1 MGPLNYLSKHYSLTH
16 HLLIHRQ
23 VAGMSGITGRSPWVT
38 VEAVE
43 TSGNWK
49 ESQMEERKGDQGD
62 QGGGG
67 GGDQGSRHG
76 KYGYEKQI
84 HPHPCRL

>member
-67 GGDQGSRHG
+67 GGDQGGRHG
-76 KYGYEKQI
+76 KYGD
-84 HPHPCRL
+84 